1 MILWNKVSNH
11 LGGLAR
17 QAVADNYKEG
27 TYPRCNNLSKSRMM
41 SLYKERG
48 QETTNNNPSL
58 HELTNLRKTITGSY
72 KGVTLK
78 MAFWGINCIMDT
90 QRKQYFVTILK
101 DLTRIFEGRGYL
113 KWTVRLE
120 FPLPPLLFFF
130 LKSNIQTFASF
141 SREMCRVSWNWYS
154 QGYVLLFVF
163 SKSIITSERLQ
174 HDISRSRSLG

>member
-1 MILWNKVSNH
+1 
-11 LGGLAR
+11 
-17 QAVADNYKEG
+17 
-27 TYPRCNNLSKSRMM
+27 MM

-113 KWTVRLE
+113 K
-120 FPLPPLLFFF
+120 
-130 LKSNIQTFASF
+130 
-141 SREMCRVSWNWYS
+141 
-154 QGYVLLFVF
+154 
-163 SKSIITSERLQ
+163 
-174 HDISRSRSLG
+174 